1 MSVTAAFRALNEAAH
16 IAAREARK
24 AGDQAASELARLAAQ
39 TDALVDR
46 RA

>member
-1 MSVTAAFRALNEAAH
+1 MSVTAALRALNDAAH
-16 IAAREARK
+16 AAAREARK
-24 AGDQAASELARLAAQ
+24 AGDQAAAELIRLAAQ